1 MKKQLFIALALIS
14 GTAALTAQAQTR
26 GGTLRV
32 VIASEPPLLDPTAS
46 PSADISRITNLNVL
60 EGLLTVSDK
69 GRIVPV
75 LATSYKVAPDGLT
88 YTFKLRQNVKFHDGS
103 SFGTDDVL
111 AALERARDP
120 KSGHT
125 HPEYYAQISK
135 VSAPDA
141 QTVVISLKAPDNDL
155 LFNLA
160 RADSVIGPKGRVEE
174 QKTKPIG
181 TGPFKFSVWNRG
193 SSVDLERWS
202 GYWNKTLPYLDKVSF
217 KIIPDLNAQF
227 AALKAGDVD
236 IVGYGLGPE
245 NVEQVRSDPNL
256 QLVTGGSTTKITL
269 GLNNSKPPF
278 NDARVRKALEYATNK
293 PEILEGLLFGQGKVI
308 GSHRTPAE
316 TGYVDLSKTYAYSPE
331 KAKALLEQAGYN
343 AKNPLK
349 FTLNLPA
356 PYQNEVRIG
365 TAIAAQWAKIGVQV
379 DLKPVDGPTWLAQ
392 IFEQA
397 DYQATIIGHIEA
409 NDIGIYNDPKYYFRY
424 DSPKFQA
431 TFKRYQSGNP
441 KDSSAALKELQKIL
455 SDDAVNVW
463 VVELPTLVAL
473 RKNVG
478 GWQVAPA
485 VSSLNATKAYLSK

>member
-1 MKKQLFIALALIS
+1 MKKTLLV
-14 GTAALTAQAQTR
+14 TAALLPLALLSAAQAQTR

-46 PSADISRITNLNVL
+46 PSADISRVTNLNVL

-69 GRIVPV
+69 GRIVPI
-75 LATSYKVAPDGLT
+75 LASSYKVAPDGLT
-88 YTFKLRQNVKFHDGS
+88 YTFKLRQKVKFHDGS

-111 AALERARDP
+111 YALERARDP

-160 RADSVIGPKGRVEE
+160 RADSVIGPKGRAEE

-193 SSVDLERWS
+193 SSVDLERFD
-202 GYWNKTLPYLDKVSF
+202 GYWNRNLPYLDKVSF

-236 IVGYGLGPE
+236 IIGYGLGSE
-245 NVEQVRSDPNL
+245 NVEQVRADAGLELIS
-256 QLVTGGSTTKITL
+256 GGSTTKITL

-293 PEILEGLLFGQGKVI
+293 SEILQGLLFGQGKII

-316 TGYVDLSKTYAYSPE
+316 TGYVDLSKTYGYSPE

-343 AKNPLK
+343 ASRPLK

-356 PYQNEVRIG
+356 PFQNEVRIG
-365 TAIAAQWAKIGVQV
+365 TAIAAQWAKVGVQV
-379 DLKPVDGPTWLAQ
+379 ELKPIEFSTWLTQ
-392 IFEQA
+392 IYTNA

-431 TFKRYQSGNP
+431 AFKRYQSGGP